1 MSKNPFGQ
9 EGCRVNGY
17 FFCQRADT
25 EVNFTTDMSTAFMDM
40 ISNQFENQ
48 GIKIINRS
56 KAIDFSHKI
65 NVFQI
70 GTRVSKTYE
79 L

>member
-1 MSKNPFGQ
+1 
-9 EGCRVNGY
+9 
-17 FFCQRADT
+17 
-25 EVNFTTDMSTAFMDM
+25 MSTAFMDM